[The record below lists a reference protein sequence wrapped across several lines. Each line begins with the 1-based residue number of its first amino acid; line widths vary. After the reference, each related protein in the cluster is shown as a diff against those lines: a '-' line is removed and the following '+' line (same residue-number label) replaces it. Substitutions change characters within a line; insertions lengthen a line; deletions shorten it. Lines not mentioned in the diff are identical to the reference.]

1 MSLRERKHV
10 AALRTAIVETAGEL
24 DPDVRRRILEG
35 HATGG
40 ELDRYTDKVRNA
52 AWEIEDEDVET
63 LKRAGVG
70 EDAIYE
76 ATLAAAL
83 GAGLSRLERAL
94 GALSRTCETK
104 GEEGCA

>member
-1 MSLRERKHV
+1 MSGRERETRETV
-10 AALRTAIVETAGEL
+10 QALQQAVVETPGAL
-24 DPDVRRRILEG
+24 DPEVRRRILEG

-40 ELDRYTDKVRNA
+40 ELDRYTEKVRRA
-52 AWEIEDEDVET
+52 AWEIEDEDVEA
-63 LKRAGVG
+63 LKQAGIG

-94 GALSRTCETK
+94 GALHRTNEKT
-104 GEEGCA
+104 GE